1 MMMLATG
8 RWLLVTKEGSDK
20 IDRLPEAR
28 DQLPEASDQHP
39 VSRPLIPYNRAC
51 LI

>member
-1 MMMLATG
+1 MLATG
-8 RWLLVTKEGSDK
+8 RWLLVTKESSDK
-20 IDRLPEAR
+20 TDRLPEAR

-39 VSRPLIPYNRAC
+39 ESLNLILFHRAG

>member
-8 RWLLVTKEGSDK
+8 RWLLETKESSDK

>member
-8 RWLLVTKEGSDK
+8 RWLLVTKEISDK

-39 VSRPLIPYNRAC
+39 ESLKLILFHRAC
-51 LI
+51 LV